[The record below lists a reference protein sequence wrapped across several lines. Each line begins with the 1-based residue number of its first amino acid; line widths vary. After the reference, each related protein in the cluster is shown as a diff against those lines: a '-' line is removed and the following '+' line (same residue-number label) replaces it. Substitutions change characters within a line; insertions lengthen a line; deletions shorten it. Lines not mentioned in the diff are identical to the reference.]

1 MSEADII
8 DAIRTVLDRHMNH
21 PHLAGFA
28 PEARLNEDLY
38 LDSVLILQ
46 IFLNLELEFGL
57 SVPEEIIS
65 RQDIAT
71 VADLAGLLAR
81 GSAPAAAPV
90 AAPAA
95 GEGVHGELDYDIKL
109 HCFVS
114 CVCDGLK
121 KRKLDHRPFYFGI
134 WDTPFAVGER
144 AQLLYHGPGITQ
156 DFFRDWFERFYGVAI
171 EEWYDAARSKE
182 ENIATLLE
190 RVAQRPAEG
199 SVMVMLDMFHLPERE
214 NKFNQNPFPHY
225 LMLETS
231 ENPDTF
237 RVLDPDY
244 RWEGEISRQTVL
256 NAVRQPTVAGGYAF
270 DGSTAHPP
278 EDADIRAYFEA
289 CFRRHDNPLAERL
302 REIVRAHLAGRDGL
316 TLADLSL
323 AVRELPVITIRKY
336 AYEHGFAYFWRALK
350 LPAAEF
356 DGWCDEIEALVQL
369 LKTLHY
375 DCMKLGQ
382 TADAGLAAAVLKRID
397 ETDAQELKLK
407 TKLGAIFDQ
416 WCEERF
422 PTERAQEA
430 LRAAR

>member
-8 DAIRTVLDRHMNH
+8 AAIRAVLDQHMNH

-57 SVPEEIIS
+57 DVPEELIS

-71 VADLAGLLAR
+71 VADLAALLAR
-81 GSAPAAAPV
+81 GCGSAPTPV
-90 AAPAA
+90 A
-95 GEGVHGELDYDIKL
+95 GEGVHGEFDYDIKV

-114 CVCDGLK
+114 CLCDGLK

-134 WDTPFAVGER
+134 WDTPFAVSER

-156 DFFRDWFERFYGVAI
+156 DFFKAWFERLYGVAI
-171 EEWYDAARSKE
+171 EDWYDAARSKE
-182 ENIATLLE
+182 ENVETLLT
-190 RVAQRPAEG
+190 RIAQRPAEG

-231 ENPDTF
+231 ENPDRF
-237 RVLDPDY
+237 SVLDPDY
-244 RWEGEISRQTVL
+244 RWEGEIARETVL

-270 DGSTAHPP
+270 DGSKAHAPD
-278 EDADIRAYFEA
+278 DADVRDYFEA
-289 CFRRHDNPLAERL
+289 CFRPHDNPLADRL
-302 REIVRAHLAGRDGL
+302 RDIVKAHLAGREGL
-316 TLADLSL
+316 TLGDLPL

-356 DGWCDEIEALVQL
+356 DPWCDEIETLIQL

-382 TADAGLAAAVLKRID
+382 TVDARLADAVLARID
-397 ETDAQELKLK
+397 EIDAQEFKLK
-407 TKLGAIFDQ
+407 YKLGAIFEQ
-416 WCEERF
+416 WCAQRF
-422 PTERAQEA
+422 PAGHGLETV
-430 LRAAR
+430 RAAQ

>member
-8 DAIRTVLDRHMNH
+8 AAIRTVLDQHMSH

-57 SVPEEIIS
+57 DVPEELIS

-71 VADLAGLLAR
+71 VADLAALLAR
-81 GSAPAAAPV
+81 GV
-90 AAPAA
+90 GAAPAPA
-95 GEGVHGELDYDIKL
+95 TGEGVHGELDYDIKV
-109 HCFVS
+109 HCFIS
-114 CVCDGLK
+114 CLCDGLK

-134 WDTPFAVGER
+134 WDTPFAVSER

-156 DFFRDWFERFYGVAI
+156 DFFKAWFERLYGVAI
-171 EEWYDAARSKE
+171 EDWYDAARSKE
-182 ENIATLLE
+182 ENVETLLA
-190 RVAQRPAEG
+190 RVAQRPADG

-231 ENPDTF
+231 ENPDMF
-237 RVLDPDY
+237 SVLDPDY
-244 RWEGEISRQTVL
+244 RWEGEIARETVL

-270 DGSTAHPP
+270 DGSTAHAPA
-278 EDADIRAYFEA
+278 DADVRDYFEA
-289 CFRRHDNPLAERL
+289 CFRPHDNPLADRL
-302 REIVRAHLAGRDGL
+302 RDIVRAHFAGRNGL
-316 TLADLSL
+316 TLGDLPP

-356 DGWCDEIEALVQL
+356 DPWCDEIETLIQL

-382 TADAGLAAAVLKRID
+382 TADAGMADAVLARID
-397 ETDAQELKLK
+397 EIDAQEFKLK
-407 TKLGAIFDQ
+407 HKLATIFEQ
-416 WCEERF
+416 WCAQGF
-422 PTERAQEA
+422 PAGHGLEA
-430 LRAAR
+430 GRAAQ

>member
-1 MSEADII
+1 MNETDILA
-8 DAIRTVLDRHMNH
+8 AIRTVLDQHMNH

-57 SVPEEIIS
+57 SVPEEIIN
-65 RQDIAT
+65 RQDVAT
-71 VADLAGLLAR
+71 VADLAALLAR
-81 GSAPAAAPV
+81 GSAPAAGAV
-90 AAPAA
+90 TS
-95 GEGVHGELDYDIKL
+95 EGVHGELDYDIKV

-134 WDTPFAVGER
+134 WDTPFAVGDR

-156 DFFRDWFERFYGVAI
+156 DFFRSWFERLYGVVV
-171 EEWYDAARSKE
+171 EEWYDPTCSKD
-182 ENIATLLE
+182 ENIQTLLKRIE
-190 RVAQRPAEG
+190 HRPDQG

-225 LMLETS
+225 LMLEAS
-231 ENPDTF
+231 DNVEIF

-244 RWEGEISRQTVL
+244 RWEGEIPRNTVL

-270 DGSTAHPP
+270 DGSTAHAP
-278 EDADIRAYFEA
+278 EDVDVRAYFDA
-289 CFRRHDNPLAERL
+289 CFRRHENPLADRL
-302 REIVRAHLAGRDGL
+302 REIVRAHLAGHNGL
-316 TLADLSL
+316 TLADLPFG
-323 AVRELPVITIRKY
+323 VRELPVITIRKY

-356 DGWCDEIEALVQL
+356 DPWCDEIEALVQL
-369 LKTLHY
+369 LRTLHY

-382 TADAGLAAAVLKRID
+382 TADSGLAAAVLKRID
-397 ETDAQELKLK
+397 DIDAQEFKLK
-407 TKLGAIFDQ
+407 HKLAAIFDQ
-416 WCEERF
+416 WCGERF
-422 PTERAQEA
+422 PEEHVQET

>member
-8 DAIRTVLDRHMNH
+8 AAIRAVLDQHMNH

-57 SVPEEIIS
+57 DVPEELIS

-71 VADLAGLLAR
+71 VADLAALLAR
-81 GSAPAAAPV
+81 GHG
-90 AAPAA
+90 AAPAPVV
-95 GEGVHGELDYDIKL
+95 GEGVHGELDYDIKV

-114 CVCDGLK
+114 CLCDGLK

-134 WDTPFAVGER
+134 WDAPFAISER
-144 AQLLYHGPGITQ
+144 AQLLYHDPGITQ
-156 DFFRDWFERFYGVAI
+156 DFFKAWFERLYGVAI
-171 EEWYDAARSKE
+171 EDWYDAACSKE
-182 ENIATLLE
+182 ENIETLVA
-190 RVAQRPAEG
+190 RIAQRPAEG

-231 ENPDTF
+231 EKPDMF
-237 RVLDPDY
+237 SVLDPDY
-244 RWEGEISRQTVL
+244 RWEGEIARETVL

-270 DGSTAHPP
+270 DGSKAHAPD
-278 EDADIRAYFEA
+278 DADVRDYFEA
-289 CFRRHDNPLAERL
+289 CFRPHDNPLADPL
-302 REIVRAHLAGRDGL
+302 RDIVQAHLAGRDGL
-316 TLADLSL
+316 TLADLPL
-323 AVRELPVITIRKY
+323 AMRELPVITIRKY

-356 DGWCDEIEALVQL
+356 DQWCDEIETLIQL

-382 TADAGLAAAVLKRID
+382 TADAGLADVVLVRI
-397 ETDAQELKLK
+397 EEIDAQEFKLK
-407 TKLGAIFDQ
+407 RKLGAIFEQ
-416 WCEERF
+416 WCAQRF
-422 PTERAQEA
+422 PAGHGLEA
-430 LRAAR
+430 GRAAQ

>member
-8 DAIRTVLDRHMNH
+8 AAIRAVLDQHMNH

-57 SVPEEIIS
+57 DVSEELIS

-71 VADLAGLLAR
+71 VADLAALLAR
-81 GSAPAAAPV
+81 GRGSTPAPL
-90 AAPAA
+90 A
-95 GEGVHGELDYDIKL
+95 GEGVHGELDYDIKV

-114 CVCDGLK
+114 CLCDGLK
-121 KRKLDHRPFYFGI
+121 KRKLDHRPLYFGI
-134 WDTPFAVGER
+134 WDTPFAVSER
-144 AQLLYHGPGITQ
+144 AQLLYHGSGITQ
-156 DFFRDWFERFYGVAI
+156 DFFKAWFERLYGVAI
-171 EEWYDAARSKE
+171 EDWYDAAGSKE
-182 ENIATLLE
+182 ENIETLLA
-190 RVAQRPAEG
+190 RIAQRPAEG

-231 ENPDTF
+231 ENPDMF
-237 RVLDPDY
+237 SVRDPDY
-244 RWEGEISRQTVL
+244 RWEGDIARETVL

-270 DGSTAHPP
+270 DGSTAQAPD
-278 EDADIRAYFEA
+278 DADVRDYFEA
-289 CFRRHDNPLAERL
+289 CFRPHDNPLADRL
-302 REIVRAHLAGRDGL
+302 RDIVKAHLAGRDGL
-316 TLADLSL
+316 TLGDLPL

-356 DGWCDEIEALVQL
+356 DPWCDEIETLIQL

-382 TADAGLAAAVLKRID
+382 TADAGLADAVLTRID
-397 ETDAQELKLK
+397 EIDAQEFKLK
-407 TKLGAIFDQ
+407 H
-416 WCEERF
+416 
-422 PTERAQEA
+422 
-430 LRAAR
+430 

>member
-1 MSEADII
+1 MSEVDII
-8 DAIRTVLDRHMNH
+8 AAIRVVLDQHMNH

-57 SVPEEIIS
+57 SVPEEIIN

-71 VADLAGLLAR
+71 IADLAALLAR
-81 GSAPAAAPV
+81 GSAPATEPV
-90 AAPAA
+90 T
-95 GEGVHGELDYDIKL
+95 GEGVHGELDYDIKV

-134 WDTPFAVGER
+134 WDTPFAVSER
-144 AQLLYHGPGITQ
+144 SQLLYHGPGITQ
-156 DFFRDWFERFYGVAI
+156 DFFRSWFERLYGVAV
-171 EEWYDAARSKE
+171 EEWYDSARSKD
-182 ENIATLLE
+182 ENIETLLE
-190 RVAQRPAEG
+190 RVVQRPAGG

-231 ENPDTF
+231 ENPDRF
-237 RVLDPDY
+237 SVLDPDY
-244 RWEGEISRQTVL
+244 RWEGEIARETVL

-270 DGSTAHPP
+270 DGSTAHAPD
-278 EDADIRAYFEA
+278 DADVRDYFEA
-289 CFRRHDNPLAERL
+289 CFRPHDNPLADRL
-302 REIVRAHLAGRDGL
+302 RDIVTAHLAGRDGL
-316 TLADLSL
+316 ILGDLPL

-350 LPAAEF
+350 LPVAEF
-356 DGWCDEIEALVQL
+356 DPWCDEIEALIQL
-369 LKTLHY
+369 LRGLHY

-382 TADAGLAAAVLKRID
+382 TSDAGLAAVVLKRID
-397 ETDAQELKLK
+397 DIDAQEFKLKL
-407 TKLGAIFDQ
+407 KLGAIFDQ

-422 PTERAQEA
+422 PKDHVPET
-430 LRAAR
+430 LRAAQ

>member
-8 DAIRTVLDRHMNH
+8 AAIRTVLAEHMNH

-65 RQDIAT
+65 RQDITT

-81 GSAPAAAPV
+81 GTVPAMVPV
-90 AAPAA
+90 T
-95 GEGVHGELDYDIKL
+95 GEGVHGELDYDIKV

-114 CVCDGLK
+114 CLCDGLK

-134 WDTPFAVGER
+134 WDTPFAISER

-156 DFFRDWFERFYGVAI
+156 DFFKTWFERLYGVAV
-171 EEWYDAARSKE
+171 EDWYDATRSKE
-182 ENIATLLE
+182 ENIETLLA
-190 RVAQRPAEG
+190 RIAGRPSEG

-231 ENPDTF
+231 ENPAMF
-237 RVLDPDY
+237 SVLDPDY
-244 RWEGEISRQTVL
+244 RWEGEIARETVL

-270 DGSTAHPP
+270 DGSKAHAPD
-278 EDADIRAYFEA
+278 DADVRAYFEA
-289 CFRRHDNPLAERL
+289 CFRPHDNPLADRL
-302 REIVRAHLAGRDGL
+302 RAIVRAHLSGRDGL
-316 TLADLSL
+316 TPADLPL

-336 AYEHGFAYFWRALK
+336 AYEHGLAYFWRALK

-356 DGWCDEIEALVQL
+356 DPWCDEIEALIQL

-382 TADAGLAAAVLKRID
+382 TADATLAAGVLKRID
-397 ETDAQELKLK
+397 EIDAQEFKLK
-407 TKLGAIFDQ
+407 RKLGEIFDL
-416 WCEERF
+416 WCAQCF
-422 PTERAQEA
+422 PVEYAPEA
-430 LRAAR
+430 RRAAR